1 MNCDKKKVLE
11 KLVKHMNQSTSEALS
26 MIRRN
31 YELHPLTEESTPLSV
46 ILERYAASLLA
57 PIFYYIRE
65 SSSCEELERL
75 LTFIEK
81 YRGLA
86 PP

>member
-1 MNCDKKKVLE
+1 MNCDNKKVLE

-31 YELHPLTEESTPLSV
+31 YELRPLNEESTPLST
-46 ILERYAASLLA
+46 ILERYAANLLA

-65 SSSCEELERL
+65 SSSCKELEKL
-75 LTFIEK
+75 LTFIER
-81 YRGLA
+81 YRGLT

>member
-11 KLVKHMNQSTSEALS
+11 KLVRHMNQSTSEALS

-31 YELHPLTEESTPLSV
+31 YELRPLNEESTPLSV
-46 ILERYAASLLA
+46 ILERYATSLLA

-65 SSSCEELERL
+65 SSCEEIEKL
-75 LTFIEK
+75 LTFIER

-86 PP
+86 SP